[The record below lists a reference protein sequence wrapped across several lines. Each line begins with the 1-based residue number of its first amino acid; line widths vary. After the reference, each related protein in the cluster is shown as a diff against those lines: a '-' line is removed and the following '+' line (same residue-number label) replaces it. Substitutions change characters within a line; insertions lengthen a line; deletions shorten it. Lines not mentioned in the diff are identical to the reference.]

1 MKPPT
6 SAPIGRDPDAFE
18 AFYREHVEAVQRFVT
33 RRVGDPHEAADLTAD
48 VFVAVIEA
56 ADDYRPDRGPAIAWV
71 YGIARNVVAMHLR
84 RRGRELRAVGRL
96 GGRRVLEADALE
108 RATERLDA
116 AREARALY
124 ARLDGLSEAERGV
137 FELVAVDGLS
147 LADAAAALGVQPVT
161 ARVRLHRARQAM
173 RQRIGESASPALS
186 SLTVPQEASS

>member
-71 YGIARNVVAMHLR
+71 
-84 RRGRELRAVGRL
+84 
-96 GGRRVLEADALE
+96 
-108 RATERLDA
+108 
-116 AREARALY
+116 
-124 ARLDGLSEAERGV
+124 
-137 FELVAVDGLS
+137 
-147 LADAAAALGVQPVT
+147 
-161 ARVRLHRARQAM
+161 
-173 RQRIGESASPALS
+173 
-186 SLTVPQEASS
+186 